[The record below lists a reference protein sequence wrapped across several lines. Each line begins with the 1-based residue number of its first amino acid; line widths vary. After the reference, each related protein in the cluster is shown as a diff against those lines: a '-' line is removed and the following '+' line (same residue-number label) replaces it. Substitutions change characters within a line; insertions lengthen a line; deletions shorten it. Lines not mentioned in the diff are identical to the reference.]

1 MIVYSGDLFYIS
13 ASLLFILFQSLYRQS
28 GIQLNILDLEIKYS
42 ELQEFL
48 SGHYSKRAKLFK
60 SSDFISLVFQ
70 LQTPSAAEAYLSDLL
85 PQYLEYISLLD
96 PRANDP
102 KDLKIL
108 IDQLEQI
115 KKLKFAETNTDLID
129 SNISSLTLKLNL
141 LNDWLNGT
149 NTSKKVK
156 AIYFPVLEKT
166 ESGYSNGFLESIEV
180 EIKPGDNKFHITPSE
195 SESDKELDKQ
205 IEICW
210 QIALN
215 ICKKYTQRI
224 KPSHTVF
231 IHFVNRYGIYSG
243 SSLGVALTLA
253 FIEALLKYYN
263 TSIIINTDSN
273 ISFTGEVDESGT
285 IKVGDEQIIKEK
297 VKTVFFSDTE
307 IFALPYRSIS
317 VAQKTYEELNNQY
330 PNRKLEIIGIES
342 IDDLLNRRNLVDIR
356 KQKLVVRT
364 SRFIKRNWISAAAI
378 ILLTILFTYLFAF
391 DFDYNPAILR
401 TDGAILYIKNKNG
414 KILWTKHIQLG
425 ESTNNDI
432 TILSFARIIDIE
444 GDGENE
450 ILFTQRFD
458 ENGLTL
464 KDYSTVYCL
473 NSKGKNVWE
482 YEFKDKVTSRRED
495 PGNDYT
501 VKLLDTLSL
510 YSQKSLLC
518 FSTNSTSYP
527 SAIFRLDL
535 ESGRRLPGTFWAA
548 GHIIEGKIKDLGN
561 DGQKE
566 FVGIGYENGYE
577 DVSFFAFEIDSLLK
591 MRPTT
596 DDYLLRNIK
605 ISKMNVYIRFPK
617 IDYDYFQ
624 KLRTPT
630 LMTPGFSDNEG
641 QGQYK
646 FSVGEISKLQ
656 TPLLSYG
663 INYNFKDIDVAIT
676 SGFRV
681 KRDSLVARGLLKPPY
696 TDTKEYREILKNNI
710 LYWQAGK
717 WVHREDL
724 K

>member
-1 MIVYSGDLFYIS
+1 MIIYSGDLFYII
-13 ASLLFILFQSLYRQS
+13 ASLLFILFQSLYCQS

-102 KDLKIL
+102 KDLKTL

-180 EIKPGDNKFHITPSE
+180 EIKTGDNKFHITPSE

-215 ICKKYTQRI
+215 ICNRYTQRI

-231 IHFVNRYGIYSG
+231 VHFVNRYGIYSG

-317 VAQKTYEELNNQY
+317 VAQKTYEELKDQY
-330 PNRKLEIIGIES
+330 PNRKLEIIGIEN

-364 SRFIKRNWISAAAI
+364 SRLIKRNWISAAAVV
-378 ILLTILFTYLFAF
+378 LLTMVFTYLFAF
-391 DFDYNPAILR
+391 DFDDNPALLNS
-401 TDGAILYIKNKNG
+401 DGTTLFIKNKNG
-414 KILWTKHIQLG
+414 KVLLTKHINLGQIELSNHQL
-425 ESTNNDI
+425 
-432 TILSFARIIDIE
+432 LSIARIIDID
-444 GDGENE
+444 GDRENE
-450 ILFTQRFD
+450 VLTTQKFND
-458 ENGLTL
+458 N
-464 KDYSTVYCL
+464 STVYCYD
-473 NSKGKNVWE
+473 KRGKVIWS
-482 YEFKDKVTSRRED
+482 YEFKDSVISKREE
-495 PGNDYT
+495 PGNNYS
-501 VKLLDTLSL
+501 VRMIDTLTL
-510 YSQKSLLC
+510 NSQKSLLLI
-518 FSTNSTSYP
+518 SKNLTSYP
-527 SAIFRLDL
+527 SAIFRINLRT
-535 ESGRRLPGTFWAA
+535 GKRLPGTFWAA
-548 GHIIEGKIKDLGN
+548 GHILEGEIKDI
-561 DGQKE
+561 DKDSKKD
-566 FVGIGYENGYE
+566 FIGIGYENGYE
-577 DVSFFAFEIDSLLK
+577 DVTFFGFEIDTLLK
-591 MRPTT
+591 MRPTKEE
-596 DDYLLRNIK
+596 YLLED
-605 ISKMNVYIRFPK
+605 ISRADLKVYIRFPK
-617 IDYDYFQ
+617 IDYDKY
-624 KLRTPT
+624 KKIRTPS
-630 LMTPGFSDNEG
+630 LLISNFSDNQHKG
-641 QGQYK
+641 IYR
-646 FSVGEISKLQ
+646 FAVGEIAETQISN
-656 TPLLSYG
+656 LSYG
-663 INYNFKDIDVAIT
+663 INYNFKDIDVIIS

-681 KRDSLVARGLLKPPY
+681 MRDSLVAHGILSQPY
-696 TDTKEYREILKNNI
+696 TDTREYKEIIKNNI
-710 LYWQAGK
+710 LYWQDNK